1 MATASGDQHDQQ
13 DAKAPPSTV
22 EHRRG
27 AVWTGDDQLRETLSG
42 DGMEP
47 PRHGYRRSPSLQ
59 TLSNLTSK
67 WLNER
72 LAANKSITA
81 DLDTKRDPVK
91 PKRDSVPRLARVLQ
105 RQETVGE
112 RIIVRITV
120 RKCGRQQDPDNAV
133 WKSLVDQLRYC
144 GAIPEDDGATIKL
157 ETDQIRVGT
166 KKEEGTE
173 VIIIYP

>member
-1 MATASGDQHDQQ
+1 M
-13 DAKAPPSTV
+13 
-22 EHRRG
+22 
-27 AVWTGDDQLRETLSG
+27 
-42 DGMEP
+42 
-47 PRHGYRRSPSLQ
+47 
-59 TLSNLTSK
+59 SNLTSK

-72 LAANKSITA
+72 LAANKSISA
-81 DLDTKRDPVK
+81 DLDSKGSPAK
-91 PKRDSVPRLARVLQ
+91 PKRDRVPRLARVLQ
-105 RQETVGE
+105 RQEAVGE

-157 ETDQIRVGT
+157 ETDQIRVRT

-173 VIIIYP
+173 VVIIYP

>member
-1 MATASGDQHDQQ
+1 M
-13 DAKAPPSTV
+13 
-22 EHRRG
+22 
-27 AVWTGDDQLRETLSG
+27 
-42 DGMEP
+42 
-47 PRHGYRRSPSLQ
+47 
-59 TLSNLTSK
+59 SNLTSK
-67 WLNER
+67 WLHER
-72 LAANKSITA
+72 LAANPNLTA
-81 DLDTKRDPVK
+81 DLDSKGSAVK
-91 PKRDSVPRLARVLQ
+91 PKRNRVPRLASVLQ

-157 ETDQIRVGT
+157 ETDQIRVKT

-173 VIIIYP
+173 IVIIYP